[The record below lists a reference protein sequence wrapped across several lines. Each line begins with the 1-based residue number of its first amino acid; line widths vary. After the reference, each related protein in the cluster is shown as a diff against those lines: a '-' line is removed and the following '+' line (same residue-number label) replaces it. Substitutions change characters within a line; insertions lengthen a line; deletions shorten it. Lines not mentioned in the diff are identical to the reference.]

1 MDSLNSSESMYQA
14 VNNTVDEYKLSSYT
28 IIITTV
34 FYVIIF
40 ILGVIGNVLVLFVVC
55 CNKDMGNSTNYFL
68 VNLSVADLLVLVFCM
83 PVALLETYII
93 RPWLL
98 GEVMCKLVPF
108 LEYSAS
114 QASILTLVAVAIERF
129 VAICYPLKAQ
139 YTITPK
145 KTVRI
150 CGLIWLIACG
160 ASIPYLF
167 MAQHTTY
174 DITENGDELYEC
186 GTYNDSLPAEIYV
199 VSCAVIFF
207 LLPLFVLVG
216 LYLRVSLALNKKM
229 PAQCNNRVVFNKKT
243 QEAAD
248 EEYSMEIYGGTSHDG
263 DSGNPPEYTPLRVTS
278 RQRAPDPFRAQM
290 KMRKRVVYMLIVVV
304 ALFFICLLPQRVVSL
319 WFKYG
324 SAEQQMSLGVEGV
337 YTLVI
342 ICRIFTYMNSSINPI
357 IYNIMSTKFRTAFLR
372 ALGIKKIRKR
382 QDTTSSHNS
391 SFATTRLNSVQASSM
406 V

>member
-1 MDSLNSSESMYQA
+1 MNSSESMYQA

-40 ILGVIGNVLVLFVVC
+40 TLGVIGNVLILFVVC

-150 CGLIWLIACG
+150 CVLIWLIACG
-160 ASIPYLF
+160 ASIPYIL
-167 MAQHTTY
+167 MAQHILY
-174 DITENGDELYEC
+174 DVTENGDELFNC
-186 GTYNDSLPAEIYV
+186 GTYNVSPLAEIYV
-199 VSCAVIFF
+199 ISCAVIFF
-207 LLPLFVLVG
+207 WLPLFVLIG
-216 LYLRVSLALNKKM
+216 LYLRVAFELNKKM
-229 PAQCNNRVVFNKKT
+229 PSYSSIGVRFAKVSSKT
-243 QEAAD
+243 N
-248 EEYSMEIYGGTSHDG
+248 EEYTMHSYALIRDNGT
-263 DSGNPPEYTPLRVTS
+263 PEKKVRNTNRQCAMNSFYT
-278 RQRAPDPFRAQM
+278 QM
-290 KMRKRVVYMLIVVV
+290 QIRKRVVHMLIIVVV
-304 ALFFICLLPQRVVSL
+304 FFFVCLLPQRVVSL

-324 SAEQQMSLGVEGV
+324 STEQHMSLGVDGV

-342 ICRIFTYMNSSINPI
+342 ICRILTYVNSSLNPMV
-357 IYNIMSTKFRTAFLR
+357 YNIMSTKFRKQFVKV
-372 ALGIKKIRKR
+372 IKFKRFTGRRETSLSTQGSSTKSRTYGNRKG
-382 QDTTSSHNS
+382 S
-391 SFATTRLNSVQASSM
+391 AV
-406 V
+406 